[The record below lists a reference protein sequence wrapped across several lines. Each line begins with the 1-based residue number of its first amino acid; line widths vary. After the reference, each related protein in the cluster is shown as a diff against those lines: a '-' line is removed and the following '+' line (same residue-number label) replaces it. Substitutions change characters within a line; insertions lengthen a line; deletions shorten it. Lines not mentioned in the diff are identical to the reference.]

1 MRPILCKILIPI
13 PGTLVSRFWTDSDS
27 IADPCNVVHC
37 SVIIGLHAVHCTTP
51 TMTLECTT
59 LNKKSTLCISLKKW
73 SLEQGPQAAALWH
86 NFVEE
91 MKMHALCSNFD
102 GSVPLKG
109 LSRSHQTIWRL
120 LLMGPTNILHQY
132 CLNETWCFWE
142 MDLKTW
148 QITRH

>member
-1 MRPILCKILIPI
+1 MFLS
-13 PGTLVSRFWTDSDS
+13 T
-27 IADPCNVVHC
+27 
-37 SVIIGLHAVHCTTP
+37 GLKWVRLLGMGMHFFP
-51 TMTLECTT
+51 
-59 LNKKSTLCISLKKW
+59 KKL
-73 SLEQGPQAAALWH
+73 ARALWH

-132 CLNETWCFWE
+132 CLNET
-142 MDLKTW
+142 
-148 QITRH
+148 

>member
-1 MRPILCKILIPI
+1 MKK
-13 PGTLVSRFWTDSDS
+13 VSDIFT
-27 IADPCNVVHC
+27 A
-37 SVIIGLHAVHCTTP
+37 IGIT
-51 TMTLECTT
+51 
-59 LNKKSTLCISLKKW
+59 
-73 SLEQGPQAAALWH
+73 LWH

-132 CLNETWCFWE
+132 CLNET
-142 MDLKTW
+142 
-148 QITRH
+148 